1 MVILLKQHAPQAEQE
16 RLLAWLRE
24 LGAEVRITGTPERPF
39 FCLTGDV
46 SRIDPSLAARF
57 PAVEDD
63 LDNVLGVLHEPTV
76 VSVGG
81 AHFGGGHFG
90 LIAGPCAVESE
101 EQIFTAARQARAAGV
116 CLLRG
121 GAFKPRTSPYDFSGL
136 GAEGLRLLIAAGHET
151 GLPVVSELMS
161 AAQLDAFADVDVI
174 QIGARNM
181 QNYDLLRALGRSE
194 KPVLLK
200 RGVGATLQELL
211 LSAEYLLAA
220 GNPRV
225 MLCERGIRTFDTF
238 TRGTLDLAAVPALH
252 EITHL
257 PVLVDPSHAAGRAAL
272 VTPLALAAAACGADG
287 VMVEMHP
294 DPLHARCDGA
304 QALLPEE
311 LAALSQRLHAV
322 REACR

>member
-1 MVILLKQHAPQAEQE
+1 
-16 RLLAWLRE
+16 
-24 LGAEVRITGTPERPF
+24 
-39 FCLTGDV
+39 
-46 SRIDPSLAARF
+46 
-57 PAVEDD
+57 
-63 LDNVLGVLHEPTV
+63 
-76 VSVGG
+76 
-81 AHFGGGHFG
+81 
-90 LIAGPCAVESE
+90 
-101 EQIFTAARQARAAGV
+101 
-116 CLLRG
+116 
-121 GAFKPRTSPYDFSGL
+121 
-136 GAEGLRLLIAAGHET
+136 
-151 GLPVVSELMS
+151 
-161 AAQLDAFADVDVI
+161 
-174 QIGARNM
+174 
-181 QNYDLLRALGRSE
+181 
-194 KPVLLK
+194 VLLK

-252 EITHL
+252 EMTHL

-272 VTPLALAAAACGADG
+272 VTPLAQAAAACGADG